1 MAVPVNTFI
10 MGKIIGIQ
18 GLEIDIGTHINTIS
32 ISTLFLN
39 IHINF
44 HSNLRVTVS
53 LEKLCIVAK
62 HGLTSRCEHSLHW
75 LGCVAAQPLYRF
87 SVLCSLQS
95 LVLPIYLSAPW
106 TKIEPLE
113 LLFFFFCL
121 LTSYSHAAIFKY
133 CSRKQTHLIHELK
146 IYSTCFTVWGMICW
160 NKEKEKCQSF
170 LLSS

>member
-1 MAVPVNTFI
+1 
-10 MGKIIGIQ
+10 MGKIIDIQ
-18 GLEIDIGTHINTIS
+18 SYRDRYRYTPTNTTIS

-44 HSNLRVTVS
+44 HSNLRVTIF

-62 HGLTSRCEHSLHW
+62 HGLTSRRKPSLHW
-75 LGCVAAQPLYRF
+75 LGCIDAQPLYRF

-113 LLFFFFCL
+113 LLFFFCL
-121 LTSYSHAAIFKY
+121 LTSYSHAAIFQY

-146 IYSTCFTVWGMICW
+146 IYSTCFTVWGVICW